1 MYNYFGYFEQKK
13 NAFRM
18 LSRLVH
24 QVTMTD
30 VKMLQ
35 LIVRSFLLSMIRTVH
50 IMSLTIDSV
59 LFHEALSCL
68 MSNEAWPMGM
78 LVRRLLI
85 KRTMETI
92 NNDITICTFNCRGIK
107 SSLSEVWQLCDMYDV
122 VFWSKQRMA
131 YGRIRSSNVQS
142 VVWTYIL
149 TASVILYS

>member
-1 MYNYFGYFEQKK
+1 
-13 NAFRM
+13 M

-85 KRTMETI
+85 KK
-92 NNDITICTFNCRGIK
+92 NNGDDK
-107 SSLSEVWQLCDMYDV
+107 
-122 VFWSKQRMA
+122 
-131 YGRIRSSNVQS
+131 
-142 VVWTYIL
+142 
-149 TASVILYS
+149 